1 MGEKVK
7 QALEAIRN
15 RSRKPIYRVQGKN
28 LSPEPLSRKQQ
39 NSDMKNNTTIVDII
53 CNAINQDQ
61 SPEESAADLGEFIR
75 EMRREEENYGQ
86 CTQRMAKLQQLI
98 PIQERVV
105 LMKLTETSEDSP
117 SSKQHHLRIVK

>member
-1 MGEKVK
+1 
-7 QALEAIRN
+7 
-15 RSRKPIYRVQGKN
+15 
-28 LSPEPLSRKQQ
+28 
-39 NSDMKNNTTIVDII
+39 MKNNTTIVDII